1 MTTAI
6 SVRIKKELAERQP
19 SKEVHLKRSG
29 KKRRDSSPQ
38 PKSSELKTGG
48 MSEIGPWEISVKQ
61 KFLMVLLGL
70 FTIIG
75 MQLFRGYF
83 QDLIFL
89 IVLAIF
95 SLGLITAFLQRPIPG
110 KQKLLLSLSTEM
122 LYLSGVGYLGCV
134 ALQGTLLYQPL
145 VVSTAFAACVMAPT
159 LIKRLTSKTTDP
171 EVATTDFY
179 YLNRA
184 FALLTVLPPTLI
196 GLLVYADQL
205 PINYLLVFISLMV
218 SSPLL
223 RQLPRR
229 GSAVPAPIES
239 AWLSPLSSSIFVLIF
254 IALQTTR

>member
-1 MTTAI
+1 
-6 SVRIKKELAERQP
+6 
-19 SKEVHLKRSG
+19 
-29 KKRRDSSPQ
+29 
-38 PKSSELKTGG
+38 
-48 MSEIGPWEISVKQ
+48 
-61 KFLMVLLGL
+61 
-70 FTIIG
+70 

-95 SLGLITAFLQRPIPG
+95 SLGLITAFLQRPVPG
-110 KQKLLLSLSTEM
+110 KQKLLLSLSTEL
-122 LYLSGVGYLGCV
+122 LYLTGVGYLGCV

-159 LIKRLTSKTTDP
+159 LMQKLTSTTAEFD
-171 EVATTDFY
+171 VAPTDFY

-229 GSAVPAPIES
+229 GSPVPAPIES

-254 IALQTTR
+254 IALQTMR